1 LDETDFK
8 LVSGRE
14 GLSNIVKKIIVAA
27 MEPYDAVNYITKGC
41 CIITPGD
48 REDILMTALSCH
60 LADTDFHN
68 VISGIIL
75 SGGIMPHQKILELI
89 RKANIP
95 LLLAQGDT
103 YKVASV
109 IHDLTIKI
117 RPQDK
122 EKIEIVK
129 KLIKDNVDIERL
141 IRWM

>member
-1 LDETDFK
+1 
-8 LVSGRE
+8 
-14 GLSNIVKKIIVAA
+14 
-27 MEPYDAVNYITKGC
+27 
-41 CIITPGD
+41 
-48 REDILMTALSCH
+48 
-60 LADTDFHN
+60 
-68 VISGIIL
+68 
-75 SGGIMPHQKILELI
+75 MPHQKILELI